1 MSWLWRIAE
10 RAIEKARDAGDLDDL
25 PGAGKPLPRETLSSG
40 LDPVEE
46 AGYRIMKQEGAVPP
60 EVALMQKAAA
70 QRAHLAGL
78 TDEAERRAAMKDLS
92 ETQMRLSMMMERRR
106 GLRW

>member
-25 PGAGKPLPRETLSSG
+25 PGAGKPLPREALSGG

-46 AGYRIMKQEGAVPP
+46 AGHRIMKQEGAVPP
-60 EVALMQKAAA
+60 EVALMRQAAA
-70 QRAHLAGL
+70 QRAHLASL
-78 TDEAERRAAMKDLS
+78 TDEAARRAAMQELS

-106 GLRW
+106 RLRW

>member
-1 MSWLWRIAE
+1 MSWLWRIAA

-25 PGAGKPLPRETLSSG
+25 PGAGKPLPREALGRG

-46 AGYRIMKQEGAVPP
+46 AGHRIMKQEGAVPP
-60 EVALMQKAAA
+60 EVALMRQAAA

-78 TDEAERRAAMKDLS
+78 TDPEARRAAMKELS